1 MEVFQLKTWF
11 PLPIISSLGQPTGS
25 LHLIMIVPSRQQ
37 RVVTC
42 MLLHTYQPSVFSGVA
57 WWISTCRSS
66 ISSWTPSISHRGSR
80 RSAASSRVWLR
91 SCLRL
96 RAGNHM
102 VPYLPRYSSAR
113 RHALEPSVSLHLTN
127 DAICSSSRVQKRK
140 SRRATKRF
148 ATVHSRL
155 DVCEAELCQSHWNL
169 HSTCRRVY
177 QIRFQEFSITSQRCP
192 SLPLWACQ
200 LLIGFSISA
209 CAFPFVL
216 CDGVS
221 HSWHRLPSIRG
232 LYLFVFVG
240 GNITLSFFHEWPTPW
255 FAPNKTPKQN

>member
-1 MEVFQLKTWF
+1 
-11 PLPIISSLGQPTGS
+11 
-25 LHLIMIVPSRQQ
+25 
-37 RVVTC
+37 
-42 MLLHTYQPSVFSGVA
+42 MLSPLHTYQPSVFSGVA

-66 ISSWTPSISHRGSR
+66 ISSWTPISHRGSR
-80 RSAASSRVWLR
+80 CSAASSRVWLR

-113 RHALEPSVSLHLTN
+113 RQQQNAP
-127 DAICSSSRVQKRK
+127 
-140 SRRATKRF
+140 RRCIW
-148 ATVHSRL
+148 L
-155 DVCEAELCQSHWNL
+155 DVCEAGLCQSHWNL

-200 LLIGFSISA
+200 LLIGSSISA
-209 CAFPFVL
+209 CTFPFVL